1 MGNLVFNSKDSM
13 QNLIKLVNE
22 AAEAVGKVF
31 GGGKGTGAF
40 VLAAP
45 VAALI
50 VSGVADYID
59 DKQQKQIQAEKERL
73 QKEAISKQ
81 AALIQALR
89 DDAQM
94 SRERQDYLECLNQQL
109 QKALEDF
116 QREAV
121 QDRGPPVYSRVLAD
135 PASRHRASVRSGRAV
150 LPLLRRRR
158 R

>member
-1 MGNLVFNSKDSM
+1 MGKIFHNETTVDGIKFDSETEAKYYM
-13 QNLIKLVNE
+13 YIRDNKEKLNIKEIELQPE
-22 AAEAVGKVF
+22 FILQQKYILTPDGKR
-31 GGGKGTGAF
+31 
-40 VLAAP
+40 
-45 VAALI
+45 I
-50 VSGVADYID
+50 DYID

-121 QDRGPPVYSRVLAD
+121 QDEQV
-135 PASRHRASVRSGRAV
+135 
-150 LPLLRRRR
+150 
-158 R
+158 

>member
-1 MGNLVFNSKDSM
+1 M
-13 QNLIKLVNE
+13 
-22 AAEAVGKVF
+22 
-31 GGGKGTGAF
+31 T
-40 VLAAP
+40 AP

-50 VSGVADYID
+50 VSGVADYIDD

-94 SRERQDYLECLNQQL
+94 SRERQDYLESLNQQL

-116 QREAV
+116 QREVV
-121 QDRGPPVYSRVLAD
+121 QDEQVYTIRILKDS
-135 PASRHRASVRSGRAV
+135 
-150 LPLLRRRR
+150 
-158 R
+158 

>member
-22 AAEAVGKVF
+22 AAEVVGKVF

-40 VLAAP
+40 VLTAP

-50 VSGVADYID
+50 VSSVADYID

-94 SRERQDYLECLNQQL
+94 SRKRQDYLESLNQQL

-116 QREAV
+116 QREVV
-121 QDRGPPVYSRVLAD
+121 QDEQV
-135 PASRHRASVRSGRAV
+135 
-150 LPLLRRRR
+150 
-158 R
+158 

>member
-1 MGNLVFNSKDSM
+1 MGNLIFNSKDSM

-94 SRERQDYLECLNQQL
+94 SRRASRLLGVPESAAT
-109 QKALEDF
+109 KSIEDF

-121 QDRGPPVYSRVLAD
+121 QDEQV
-135 PASRHRASVRSGRAV
+135 
-150 LPLLRRRR
+150 
-158 R
+158 

>member
-22 AAEAVGKVF
+22 AAKAVGKVF

-40 VLAAP
+40 VLTAP

-94 SRERQDYLECLNQQL
+94 SRERQDYLESLNQQL

-116 QREAV
+116 QREVV
-121 QDRGPPVYSRVLAD
+121 QDEQV
-135 PASRHRASVRSGRAV
+135 
-150 LPLLRRRR
+150 
-158 R
+158 

>member
-22 AAEAVGKVF
+22 AAKAVGKVF
-31 GGGKGTGAF
+31 GGGKRTGAF

-50 VSGVADYID
+50 VSGVADHID

-121 QDRGPPVYSRVLAD
+121 QDEQV
-135 PASRHRASVRSGRAV
+135 
-150 LPLLRRRR
+150 
-158 R
+158 

>member
-1 MGNLVFNSKDSM
+1 MGNLIFNSKDSM

-59 DKQQKQIQAEKERL
+59 DKQQKQIQCPCLQIRL
-73 QKEAISKQ
+73 LPCIS
-81 AALIQALR
+81 I
-89 DDAQM
+89 
-94 SRERQDYLECLNQQL
+94 
-109 QKALEDF
+109 DF
-116 QREAV
+116 V
-121 QDRGPPVYSRVLAD
+121 QIG
-135 PASRHRASVRSGRAV
+135 H
-150 LPLLRRRR
+150 
-158 R
+158 

>member
-73 QKEAISKQ
+73 QREAISKQ
-81 AALIQALR
+81 AALI
-89 DDAQM
+89 
-94 SRERQDYLECLNQQL
+94 
-109 QKALEDF
+109 
-116 QREAV
+116 
-121 QDRGPPVYSRVLAD
+121 
-135 PASRHRASVRSGRAV
+135 
-150 LPLLRRRR
+150 
-158 R
+158 

>member
-1 MGNLVFNSKDSM
+1 MGNLIFNSKDSM

-109 QKALEDF
+109 QKAF
-116 QREAV
+116 QMNMALMRNTSS
-121 QDRGPPVYSRVLAD
+121 QSIRS
-135 PASRHRASVRSGRAV
+135 SVCSGIQITV
-150 LPLLRRRR
+150 NGLRL
-158 R
+158 

>member
-59 DKQQKQIQAEKERL
+59 DKQQNR
-73 QKEAISKQ
+73 SK
-81 AALIQALR
+81 LKR
-89 DDAQM
+89 
-94 SRERQDYLECLNQQL
+94 SVFKKRQ
-109 QKALEDF
+109 
-116 QREAV
+116 
-121 QDRGPPVYSRVLAD
+121 
-135 PASRHRASVRSGRAV
+135 
-150 LPLLRRRR
+150 
-158 R
+158 

>member
-1 MGNLVFNSKDSM
+1 MGNLIFNSKDSM

-22 AAEAVGKVF
+22 AAEA
-31 GGGKGTGAF
+31 
-40 VLAAP
+40 
-45 VAALI
+45 

-121 QDRGPPVYSRVLAD
+121 QDEQV
-135 PASRHRASVRSGRAV
+135 
-150 LPLLRRRR
+150 
-158 R
+158 

>member
-59 DKQQKQIQAEKERL
+59 DKQQNR
-73 QKEAISKQ
+73 SK
-81 AALIQALR
+81 LKR
-89 DDAQM
+89 
-94 SRERQDYLECLNQQL
+94 SVFKKRQ
-109 QKALEDF
+109 
-116 QREAV
+116 
-121 QDRGPPVYSRVLAD
+121 
-135 PASRHRASVRSGRAV
+135 SVNKR
-150 LPLLRRRR
+150 PLFKR
-158 R
+158 

>member
-1 MGNLVFNSKDSM
+1 MGNLIFNSKDSM

-22 AAEAVGKVF
+22 AAEAVVKVF

-121 QDRGPPVYSRVLAD
+121 QDEQV
-135 PASRHRASVRSGRAV
+135 
-150 LPLLRRRR
+150 
-158 R
+158 

>member
-22 AAEAVGKVF
+22 AAVAVGKVF

-121 QDRGPPVYSRVLAD
+121 QDEQV
-135 PASRHRASVRSGRAV
+135 
-150 LPLLRRRR
+150 
-158 R
+158 